1 VLRAVWEPIGVPT
14 LGIAAWSEVF
24 SEWLA
29 DPRIQQRLVMMDRV
43 VDSIP
48 HLDGVGLMATFLDR
62 AL

>member
-1 VLRAVWEPIGVPT
+1 
-14 LGIAAWSEVF
+14 VF